1 MTVPPLQMI
10 DMLEGEAKSNQMM
23 QWAKEEGASIDVG
36 SLAAMGMKMHQFD
49 KSKPLDKVT
58 F

>member
-1 MTVPPLQMI
+1 MALPSLQMI
-10 DMLEGEAKSNQMM
+10 DMLEGEAKSQQMM
-23 QWAKEEGASIDVG
+23 AWAKEEGASIEVDQ
-36 SLAAMGMKMHQFD
+36 LAAMGMKMHQFD